1 MAPIGEQ
8 LRNFWQQRTLGQR
21 IALVG
26 GMVAVVGLGIWLLS
40 LAMRPEMRVLFSGLD
55 AQDAAAIVEK
65 LKE

>member
-8 LRNFWQQRTLGQR
+8 LRNFGQQRTLGQR

-26 GMVAVVGLGIWLLS
+26 GVVVVGLGIWLLS